1 MLHFDW
7 SLSFLWEGS
16 ALSIYSIPRADL
28 FRLQLHLTLVYLRL
42 CTSSLAKGSASASI
56 TLSLFSLVAATVL
69 LSGARRQ
76 RIPWIAEPP
85 HILVAA
91 VGSFLDCGLEGPPD
105 SGRETSFPRDSDR
118 TTRTIYLSSW
128 DD

>member
-56 TLSLFSLVAATVL
+56 TLSLFSLVAAY
-69 LSGARRQ
+69 R
-76 RIPWIAEPP
+76 
-85 HILVAA
+85 A
-91 VGSFLDCGLEGPPD
+91 VIRCEEATHSLDCRAAPQSSQNTREKRIDKRSESAP
-105 SGRETSFPRDSDR
+105 GREACP
-118 TTRTIYLSSW
+118 Y
-128 DD
+128 